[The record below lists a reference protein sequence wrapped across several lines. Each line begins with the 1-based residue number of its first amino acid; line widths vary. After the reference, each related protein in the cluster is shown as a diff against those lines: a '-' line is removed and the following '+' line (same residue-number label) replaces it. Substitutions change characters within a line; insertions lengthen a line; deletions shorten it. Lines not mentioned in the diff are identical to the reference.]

1 MNASIFYAKLYDK
14 EITIQNQNK
23 QIDKLKTELMNKYQ
37 ENQMLNG
44 FRKQCYSLEEQ
55 IKEIE
60 KETQK
65 LRQEKLNII
74 KKNDENNA
82 LLKRKISELENVLDF
97 ERLSNEKNIVVF
109 KQKMSVHNQLVME
122 NELYSEEVK
131 KLKNDLK
138 ELEEKKNQ
146 EFRTLKVENLLKFE
160 KVKKKM
166 FETLKLTNEKANELY
181 KEYIET
187 SDRLFILQNKQLLLH
202 VNFLKEKIKDL
213 QKTNDELKEKNI
225 ILQKDINIHKSI
237 EKDLLIKSKGKNSET
252 NNTNSEKIKSKYR
265 TFYFKKRKDIKYYSQ
280 LNMHKRNNSEL
291 KEYNFDIKSPNLN
304 KNNST
309 VNIISKPSV
318 LERRLLSYQKQLKEK
333 KFENENILIKNSK
346 LKNRLHLYYNKFNGL
361 FFFLEE
367 CLQNFFHDQSLV
379 ENKHFFVKMNDI
391 KKFKFD
397 EFNKDEKYS
406 LLVLLMKHLIPLIT
420 LNFNNKDNIGKEL
433 FKTNLNIIDKNFNIN
448 QNYLSDKLL
457 KNALMDNNHKYYKEL
472 YINSNSTN
480 FSNSSIPV
488 LRKLKNIDFDFY
500 GLKNKAIFS

>member
-1 MNASIFYAKLYDK
+1 
-14 EITIQNQNK
+14 
-23 QIDKLKTELMNKYQ
+23 MNKYQ

-252 NNTNSEKIKSKYR
+252 NNTNSEKIKSRYR
-265 TFYFKKRKDIKYYSQ
+265 TFYFKKRKDIK
-280 LNMHKRNNSEL
+280 
-291 KEYNFDIKSPNLN
+291 
-304 KNNST
+304 
-309 VNIISKPSV
+309 
-318 LERRLLSYQKQLKEK
+318 
-333 KFENENILIKNSK
+333 
-346 LKNRLHLYYNKFNGL
+346 
-361 FFFLEE
+361 
-367 CLQNFFHDQSLV
+367 
-379 ENKHFFVKMNDI
+379 
-391 KKFKFD
+391 
-397 EFNKDEKYS
+397 
-406 LLVLLMKHLIPLIT
+406 
-420 LNFNNKDNIGKEL
+420 
-433 FKTNLNIIDKNFNIN
+433 
-448 QNYLSDKLL
+448 
-457 KNALMDNNHKYYKEL
+457 
-472 YINSNSTN
+472 
-480 FSNSSIPV
+480 
-488 LRKLKNIDFDFY
+488 
-500 GLKNKAIFS
+500 